1 MSEQE
6 RQETNAP
13 TEKLRVVTI
22 DGPSGVGKST
32 VSRAVAAKLGFTYMD
47 TGAMYRAVAYACV
60 KAGISADKADQKDAL
75 ALLLDKL
82 DLRLLPP
89 TQEDDEVRVLL
100 GDEDVSA
107 AIRMPEMS
115 MAASRVSAVPA
126 VRACLTAMQQKM
138 GHVGGLVADGRD
150 TGTVVFPQAAWKFYL
165 DASPEERCRRR
176 VAQLRERGQEVDEQE
191 TLAQIMER
199 DRNDQ
204 ERTIAPLAMAEDAT
218 LVDSSH
224 LNAEEVVARM
234 LEVIS
239 SE

>member
-6 RQETNAP
+6 RQEINA
-13 TEKLRVVTI
+13 TAGKLRVVTI

-32 VSRAVAAKLGFTYMD
+32 VSRTVAARLGFTYLD
-47 TGAMYRAVAYACV
+47 TGAMYRAVAYACA
-60 KAGISADKADQKDAL
+60 KAGISADNTDQQDAL

-89 TQEDDEVRVLL
+89 AQKEDGVRVFL

-107 AIRMPEMS
+107 AIRMPEIS
-115 MAASRVSAVPA
+115 MAASRVSAIPA
-126 VRACLTAMQQKM
+126 VRARLTVMQQEM
-138 GHVGGLVADGRD
+138 GQTGGLVADGRD
-150 TGTVVFPQAAWKFYL
+150 TGTIVFPQAAWKFYL

-204 ERTIAPLAMAEDAT
+204 ERTIAPLVMAEDAV
-218 LVDSSH
+218 LVDSSR

-234 LEVIS
+234 LEVVLS
-239 SE
+239 G